1 MLDSLKKET
10 GHDKPKDKSTNKK
23 NLSDNTHPLPPTH
36 TLIWINHPPPIPSPP
51 IIHNNNTMDTELLVQ
66 MRQSNKFGSIRNDQ
80 ISHLHLRFGAGTWVS
95 RPWLL
100 EDTSRITDSICPNTK
115 KQKNPEMRLN
125 SQQFISPC
133 LGLRAQNTGLRQVD
147 LEPSIKRGNDKVNM
161 LK

>member
-1 MLDSLKKET
+1 MTNQKTKAQIKKT
-10 GHDKPKDKSTNKK
+10 YQTIPT
-23 NLSDNTHPLPPTH
+23 PYPPPTPWYES
-36 TLIWINHPPPIPSPP
+36 TTPPPIPSPP

-66 MRQSNKFGSIRNDQ
+66 MRQSNKFESIRNDQ

-100 EDTSRITDSICPNTK
+100 QDTSRITDSICPNTK